1 MKDWNKTKEKLYDF
15 LKDYL
20 TVAIMCFKIIGFA
33 SLVFVPIILGCVISP
48 WIFLSLIFIFPFWVT
63 ILIRLGW

>member
-33 SLVFVPIILGCVISP
+33 SLIFVPIILGCIISP
-48 WIFLSLIFIFPFWVT
+48 WIFLSLIFIFPFLVT
-63 ILIRLGW
+63 ILIRLDW